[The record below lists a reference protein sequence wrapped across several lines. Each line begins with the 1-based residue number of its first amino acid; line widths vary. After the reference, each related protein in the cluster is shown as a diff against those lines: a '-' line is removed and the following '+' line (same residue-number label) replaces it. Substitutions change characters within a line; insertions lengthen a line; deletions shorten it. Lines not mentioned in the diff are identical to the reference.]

1 MDCEID
7 FQHQQS
13 AHCESGVIASL
24 LRHHN
29 VDISEPMAF
38 GISGGLTF
46 AYIPFVKLGGLPLI
60 AYRMPPKAIIRGLT
74 RRLGISMSYETFR
87 SPEAGMQALDD
98 HLAAGRPVGLQTSVY
113 WLEYFPE
120 DMRFH
125 FNAHN
130 LVVYGKRGNDY
141 LISDPTFAEPK
152 VCSRESLQRARFV
165 KGALAPKGLIY
176 YPKNIPAE
184 LNVKR
189 AIHKAIRFNTG
200 MMVKSHL
207 PIVGIAGIRFLSR
220 KIRSFDPQNPAR
232 QHQQKLFIGHMVR
245 MQEEIGTG
253 GAGFRF
259 LYASFLQQAAT
270 KLENNAFNSLANQL
284 TDCGD
289 QWRKFALYAAKMC
302 KDRMKLDYVKLA
314 DQLARCAD
322 EEEAV
327 FKKLR
332 KTS

>member
-1 MDCEID
+1 MDCKID
-7 FQHQQS
+7 FQHQQT

-29 VDISEPMAF
+29 IDMSEPMAF
-38 GISGGLTF
+38 GISSGLTF
-46 AYIPFVKLGGLPLI
+46 AYIPLIKLGGLPLI
-60 AYRMPPKAIIRGLT
+60 AYRMPPRSIIRGLT
-74 RRLGISMSYETFR
+74 RRLGITMSYETFR
-87 SPEAGMQALDD
+87 SPEAGMLALDA
-98 HLAAGRPVGLQTSVY
+98 HLEAGRAVGLQTSVY
-113 WLEYFPE
+113 WLEYFPQ

-130 LVVYGKRGNDY
+130 LVVYGKQGNNY
-141 LISDPTFAEPK
+141 LISDPTFAEPQ

-184 LNVKR
+184 LDFDR
-189 AIHKAIRFNTG
+189 AITKALRFNTG
-200 MMVKSHL
+200 MMVKTHL
-207 PIVGIAGIRFLSR
+207 PIVGISGIRFLSR
-220 KIRSFDPQNPAR
+220 KIRSFDQQSETAR
-232 QHQQKLFIGHMVR
+232 HHNKLFIGHMVR

-259 LYASFLQQAAT
+259 LYASFLQQAAS
-270 KLENNAFNSLANQL
+270 KLNNKELDSLANQL

-289 QWRKFALYAAKMC
+289 QWRKFALYSAKMC

-314 DQLARCAD
+314 DQLLRCAD

-327 FKKLR
+327 FRKLR
-332 KTS
+332 QAI